1 MAENEE
7 LISETTPEETEEVSV
22 SEAPEE
28 ASVAPVE
35 NTEELTDEEI
45 RSKKSHD
52 LHKES
57 QRQYDIGQNAMCF
70 VVLGALGVIIGI
82 IFIFIALKRENNVIV
97 GFDTGSLAF
106 YIFIILLA
114 VGGAALIYGL
124 IRYFIS
130 YFTRKKVID
139 EINHLK

>member
-1 MAENEE
+1 MEENEA
-7 LISETTPEETEEVSV
+7 LIPETTQTEEEKIALS
-22 SEAPEE
+22 AEE
-28 ASVAPVE
+28 E
-35 NTEELTDEEI
+35 

-70 VVLGALGVIIGI
+70 VVLGALAVIIGI

-106 YIFIILLA
+106 YIFIILLV
-114 VGGAALIYGL
+114 VGGIALIYGL

-130 YFTRKKVID
+130 FFKRKRIIQ
-139 EINHLK
+139 EINQLK

>member
-1 MAENEE
+1 MEENEA
-7 LISETTPEETEEVSV
+7 LIPETTQTEEEKIALS
-22 SEAPEE
+22 AEE
-28 ASVAPVE
+28 E
-35 NTEELTDEEI
+35 

-70 VVLGALGVIIGI
+70 VVLGALAVIIGI

-106 YIFIILLA
+106 YIFIILLS
-114 VGGAALIYGL
+114 VGGIALIYGL

-130 YFTRKKVID
+130 FFKRKRIIQ
-139 EINHLK
+139 EINQLK

>member
-1 MAENEE
+1 MEENEE
-7 LISETTPEETEEVSV
+7 LTPETTQPTEKEI
-22 SEAPEE
+22 AAAAEE
-28 ASVAPVE
+28 ARVQ
-35 NTEELTDEEI
+35 
-45 RSKKSHD
+45 KSHN

-82 IFIFIALKRENNVIV
+82 IFIFIALKRENNIIV

-106 YIFIILLA
+106 YLFIILLA

-124 IRYFIS
+124 IRYFVS
-130 YFTRKKVID
+130 FFKRKKIIQ
-139 EINHLK
+139 EINNLK